1 MPPSALPAAHCTL
14 TSGRCVGNEPRGLRS
29 PSHAPCPGGEMP
41 GCEAVRLRLRPRRVV
56 RDISMRLLRWVLRGS
71 PLGAEGRM
79 GGLSL
84 LRPHGPPRSPQ
95 ATPSRRPRSTA
106 LHGARAPLPGAGARS
121 PRGLASADGGLGPGP
136 LAAQPGEQPSQP
148 GGVRRRMTWHGLRG
162 AARCSGGP
170 CSSDSRARPFG
181 VRPCG
186 WAWRL
191 RAHRPVSRPVPG
203 ANAPAGGDTLASGG
217 GGELPH
223 HSAPPGAPQPGRTL
237 PRPHPSPQRGPTL

>member
-1 MPPSALPAAHCTL
+1 MRRERASRAPVTFARALPWRENA
-14 TSGRCVGNEPRGLRS
+14 GLRGRAPSS
-29 PSHAPCPGGEMP
+29 PPPARRSRYFDETFAMGFERKPTGG
-41 GCEAVRLRLRPRRVV
+41 GGQ
-56 RDISMRLLRWVLRGS
+56 D
-71 PLGAEGRM
+71 

-121 PRGLASADGGLGPGP
+121 PRGLASADGGLGPRP

-148 GGVRRRMTWHGLRG
+148 GGVRRRTTWHGLRG

-181 VRPCG
+181 VGPCG
-186 WAWRL
+186 WASRL

>member
-1 MPPSALPAAHCTL
+1 MRRERASRAPVTFARALPR
-14 TSGRCVGNEPRGLRS
+14 GGN
-29 PSHAPCPGGEMP
+29 A
-41 GCEAVRLRLRPRRVV
+41 RLRGRAPSSPPRRVV
-56 RDISMRLLRWVLRGS
+56 RDISMRLLQWVLRGS
-71 PLGAEGRM
+71 PLGAGW
-79 GGLSL
+79 GAVLAATA
-84 LRPHGPPRSPQ
+84 RSPQ
-95 ATPSRRPRSTA
+95 VPPGHALSPPAVHSPAWRTRSSPWR
-106 LHGARAPLPGAGARS
+106 GSS
-121 PRGLASADGGLGPGP
+121 PRGLAGADGGLGPRP
-136 LAAQPGEQPSQP
+136 LAVQPGEQPPQP
-148 GGVRRRMTWHGLRG
+148 GGVRRRMSRHSLRG

-181 VRPCG
+181 VGPCG